1 MYLFNGICLTDNL
14 VKNLHRQVTSE
25 FAGISQEFFLK
36 YFENKDSSYAIKFK
50 NIFQSRSYIA
60 N

>member
-1 MYLFNGICLTDNL
+1 M
-14 VKNLHRQVTSE
+14 HRQVTSE